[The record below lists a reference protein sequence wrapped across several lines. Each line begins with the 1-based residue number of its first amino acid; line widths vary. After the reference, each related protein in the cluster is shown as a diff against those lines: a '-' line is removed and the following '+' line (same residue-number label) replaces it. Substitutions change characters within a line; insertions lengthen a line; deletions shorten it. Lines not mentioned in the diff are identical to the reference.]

1 MRRAPTLLSLALI
14 GLPLWSC
21 TSDTPPPSRRP
32 DVVLVTIDTLRA
44 DHATAPVMPSLA
56 ALAARGLRF
65 TAARTVAPLTLPAHT
80 SVMTGLYPPRHGVR
94 LNGGRGLSPGVPTLA
109 QIFRTAGYDTAAFIG
124 AFVLDRRFGLA
135 EGFAHYDDR
144 IDRDA
149 SAMDKLEAERRG
161 SLVVDGAIEW
171 VTRRERPPD
180 RPLFLWVHLYDPHA
194 PYAPPPSA
202 GVSSDPY
209 RGEVEYADQQL
220 GRLLA
225 VLRSRGCGDGGGR
238 GGGRPDCVVV
248 VVSDH
253 GESLGDHGEPGH
265 GMLLYES
272 AMRIPF
278 VIAGPGVG
286 RGERHDPVSL
296 VDVAPTVLARAGLAP
311 LEGVDGHDLLAGPP
325 PADRQ
330 VYGETE
336 YPRLAGWAPLATLAN
351 ARWKLVDAPA
361 PELYDLAGDVSES
374 SNQAAAHPSVVAGM
388 RQSVIS
394 LRARSVPASSTV
406 VTAEAERRL
415 RTLGYVAGA
424 TPALPSATAP
434 NPAAMMREWTSFESA
449 LAHQTSAG
457 RAASLAVFERLARSH
472 AESALFVTTWARAL
486 ASAGRH
492 REALSIYRTAASRWP
507 GDSALAHDRAVSAR
521 ELGLRDEAMNAER
534 AALEIDPSNA
544 LAHNGLGLMLAEGG
558 RQAEARA
565 SFEQAAAQDP
575 TNAAYQVHL
584 GNAARELADL
594 RAAERAYGAALTI
607 DPDSPDALNG
617 LGVLLVQA
625 GRARDAVPW
634 LERALARDAG
644 FVEARLNLGIALQQ
658 SGDLAG
664 ARSAYEQVVQSPR
677 RFGREQ
683 AAARALL
690 ASLRQP

>member
-1 MRRAPTLLSLALI
+1 MRRAPTLLSLALSA
-14 GLPLWSC
+14 LTLWSC

-44 DHATAPVMPSLA
+44 DHATATVMPSLA
-56 ALAARGLRF
+56 ALAARGMRF

-94 LNGGRGLSPGVPTLA
+94 LNGGKGLSPDVPTLA

-171 VTRRERPPD
+171 LTRRERPPD

-194 PYAPPPSA
+194 PYAPPASA
-202 GVSSDPY
+202 APSSDPY

-225 VLRSRGCGDGGGR
+225 VLSSRGCGDGGRG

-278 VIAGPGVG
+278 VIAGPGVAH
-286 RGERHDPVSL
+286 GERHDPVSL
-296 VDVAPTVLARAGLAP
+296 VDVAPTVLARTGLAP
-311 LEGVDGHDLLAGPP
+311 LASIDGHDLFAGPP

-336 YPRLAGWAPLATLAN
+336 YPRLAGWAPLAMLAN

-361 PELYDLAGDVSES
+361 PELYEIAGDASES
-374 SNQAAAHPSVVAGM
+374 SNQAAAHSSVVVGM
-388 RQSVIS
+388 RQWLVS
-394 LRARSVPASSTV
+394 LRARSVPVSSTV

-449 LAHQTSAG
+449 LAQQASGG
-457 RAASLAVFERLARSH
+457 RAASSLAVFERLARSH

-486 ASAGRH
+486 AAAGRH
-492 REALSIYRTAASRWP
+492 REALSIYRTAATRWP

-521 ELGLRDEAMNAER
+521 EVGLRDEAMNAER
-534 AALEIDPSNA
+534 AALEIDASNA
-544 LAHNGLGLMLAEGG
+544 LAHNGLGLMLAEAG

-565 SFEQAAAQDP
+565 SFERAAALDP
-575 TNAAYQVHL
+575 TNAGYQVHL
-584 GNAARELADL
+584 GNAARELADVPAAEGAY
-594 RAAERAYGAALTI
+594 RAALAI
-607 DPDSPDALNG
+607 DADNADALNG
-617 LGVLLVQA
+617 LGVLLVQS
-625 GRARDAVPW
+625 GRPGDALPW
-634 LERALARDAG
+634 LERAIARDSD
-644 FVEARLNLGIALQQ
+644 FIEARLNLGIARQQ

-664 ARSAYEQVVQSPR
+664 ARSAYEEVLQSPR
-677 RFGREQ
+677 RFSREQ

-690 ASLRQP
+690 ASLK